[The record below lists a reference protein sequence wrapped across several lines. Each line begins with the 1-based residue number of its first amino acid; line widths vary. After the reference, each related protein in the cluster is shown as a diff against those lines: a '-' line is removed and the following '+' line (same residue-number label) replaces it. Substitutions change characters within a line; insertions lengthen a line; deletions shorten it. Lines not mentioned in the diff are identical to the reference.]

1 MATLL
6 ASILFLIFLFL
17 SGINVYWAFGGQWA
31 SGAVIPTPDDEQKV
45 IMPGIAPTL
54 VVALGLL
61 GFGFTALIQVMVFN
75 SELPAW
81 LTVIQQYGL
90 WVIAGIFMIRAIG
103 DFNYVGFFKKIRH
116 TKFAVNDT
124 KFYTPLCFLI
134 GMLSILLKL
143 NTWIAATL
151 F

>member
-17 SGINVYWAFGGQWA
+17 SGIHVYWAFGGRWA
-31 SGAVIPTPDDEQKV
+31 SGAVIPAREDNQV
-45 IMPGIAPTL
+45 VMMPGIAPTL
-54 VVALGLL
+54 IVALGLL

-81 LTVIQQYGL
+81 LAVIRAYGL
-90 WVIAGIFMIRAIG
+90 WVIAGIFIIRAIG

-124 KFYTPLCFLI
+124 KIYTPLCLLV
-134 GMLSILLKL
+134 GILALLLEL
-143 NTWIAATL
+143 NKEM
-151 F
+151 